1 MREMKKI
8 CLGLCLF
15 ICLSVKASPVYELL
29 ERIDPGA
36 SQKFKIE
43 LIQGE
48 ADFFELD
55 QSGEKVVVRGN
66 NYVSIATGINWY
78 LKYYAGIHLSWNGMR
93 AKLPAILP
101 PVRVKERREADLKYR
116 YDFNYCTYSYSM
128 AFWDWERWEQELD
141 WMALH
146 GINMALALTGMEVVW
161 HNVLQQLGYTAE
173 EIGQFI
179 AGPAFLAWWHM
190 NNLEGWGG
198 PNPASWYQRQMQLQ
212 HRILNRMR
220 EYGIEPVFPG
230 YAGMLP
236 HNAPEKLGIEVKDP
250 GLWCGYQRPA
260 FLFPEDPAFKRIA
273 GLYYTEMEKR
283 FGKAK
288 FYGMDPFH
296 EAGSVQGVDLA
307 AAARSILQ
315 AMKAANPEAVWV
327 MQAWQANPRREMMA
341 AIQAGDVLML
351 DLSSENRPMWGDK
364 ESVWYREKGFEGQ
377 DWLYCMLLNFGGNVG
392 MYGRMDRVING
403 FYAAIQHPNG
413 ASLRGV
419 GKTMEGIENNPV
431 MYELLLELPWR
442 KTPFTKEEWLNTYV
456 KARYGKE
463 DTRLQ
468 QAWQILGKSV
478 YNCPVV
484 QEGTSESVFCARPA
498 EEIAAASSW
507 GTSKLYYAPE
517 ESEKAAAL
525 FLEVSEQYRGNNN
538 FEYDL
543 TDVMRQALADKG
555 NALQKKITQAY
566 RAKDKAIFRKLSQ
579 EFLQLI
585 LWQDTLLATR
595 PEFRLGTWLE
605 RAKAK
610 GETEDEKK
618 LYEWNARVQ
627 ITTWGNRQAADKGGL
642 RDYSHREWAGL
653 LKDFYYPRWKAYFD
667 LLEKRLT
674 GEQVEDIDWYAFE
687 EPWTLKNNV
696 YASAPEGNITDL
708 APLVFR
714 EVFGQ

>member
-1 MREMKKI
+1 MKRI
-8 CLGLCLF
+8 CLGLCML
-15 ICLSVKASPVYELL
+15 ICLSAKSSPVYELL

-43 LIQGE
+43 LSEGE
-48 ADFFELD
+48 PDFFELD
-55 QSGEKVVVRGN
+55 QAGEKVVVRGN

-78 LKYYAGIHLSWNGMR
+78 LKYYAGIHLSWNGMQ
-93 AKLPAILP
+93 AKLPAVLP
-101 PVRVKERREADLKYR
+101 PVKEKERREASLKYR

-128 AFWDWERWEQELD
+128 AFWDWERWERELD
-141 WMALH
+141 WMAMH

-179 AGPAFLAWWHM
+179 AGPGFLAWWHM

-198 PNPASWYQRQMQLQ
+198 PNPESWYERQMQLQ

-236 HNAPEKLGIEVKDP
+236 HNASEKLGIEVKDP

-260 FLFPEDPAFKRIA
+260 FLYPGNPAFKRIA
-273 GLYYTEMEKR
+273 GLYYMEMEKR

-296 EAGSVQGVDLA
+296 EGGNVQGIDLA
-307 AAARSILQ
+307 AAAQSVLQ
-315 AMKAANPEAVWV
+315 AMKTANPEAVWV
-327 MQAWQANPRREMMA
+327 MQAWQANPRHEMITA
-341 AIQAGDVLML
+341 LQPGNVLIL

-403 FYAAIQHPNG
+403 FYAAVQHPNG

-442 KTPFTKEEWLNTYV
+442 KIPFTKEEWLKGYV
-456 KARYGKE
+456 KARYGK
-463 DTRLQ
+463 DDPRLQ
-468 QAWQILGKSV
+468 QAWQILGKAA

-484 QEGTSESVFCARPA
+484 QEGTTESVFCARPA
-498 EEIAAASSW
+498 EEISGASSW
-507 GTSKLYYAPE
+507 GTSELYYAPE
-517 ESEKAAAL
+517 ESKKVAAL
-525 FLEVSEQYRGNNN
+525 FLEVSEQYKGNNN

-543 TDVMRQALADKG
+543 ADIMRQALADKG
-555 NALQKKITQAY
+555 NVLQKKITEAY
-566 RAKDKAIFRKLSQ
+566 RLKDETAFRNLSR

-610 GETEDEKK
+610 GETEEEKR

-667 LLEKRLT
+667 LLEKRLA
-674 GEQVEDIDWYAFE
+674 GEEIEDIDWYAFE
-687 EPWTLKNNV
+687 EPWTLKNKV
-696 YASAPEGNITDL
+696 YASAPEGNIIDV